1 MNNFNNNNNNNDNKI
16 RNTLS
21 QDKYITDS
29 NKNTINNYIPNEKVK
44 PKKVSQAQKNFII
57 FLLIIILLLVALILY
72 LYENKSD
79 TKLSDSPKEKENSI
93 TLVDKTL
100 NQNTNSSDT
109 SDLENENLV
118 SSEISNSN
126 TFAIED
132 FKNFLNYYAY
142 AINRIS
148 NLNNDELEK
157 NTIYVYMAMKYF
169 DSQAGK
175 NSSLD
180 TMNTQFAKNV
190 ENVNKF
196 IYDISK
202 IQITEPLA
210 TYEDYVTYSGYSKAY
225 EYGKNSNI
233 LEQYKCTDAKVEKST
248 DDGFN
253 VIAQISRIT
262 ADQTI
267 NYEVSINVQLN
278 KDYSYVPYYITSI
291 VPTNLTEDIDTTFH
305 LINLYDFTTNDLK
318 SAKTSLITAIN
329 KENRSQNKDIS
340 IEYTININSITQ
352 IENGFYKLNVTAF
365 YMDAEKQKFENHYT
379 AIVIKENDN
388 ISVKSLTKLDN

>member
-1 MNNFNNNNNNNDNKI
+1 MNNFNNNNDNKI

-93 TLVDKTL
+93 ELIDKTI
-100 NQNTNSSDT
+100 NQNTNSSET
-109 SDLENENLV
+109 SNLENENQI
-118 SSEISNSN
+118 SSDVSNSN

-132 FKNFLNYYAY
+132 FKNFLNYYGY
-142 AINRIS
+142 AINRLS

-169 DSQAGK
+169 DSQASK
-175 NSSLD
+175 SSGLN

-210 TYEDYVTYSGYSKAY
+210 TYEDYVTYSGYSKSY

-233 LEQYKCTDAKVEKST
+233 LEQYKCTDAKIEST
-248 DDGFN
+248 TNDGYN

-262 ADQTI
+262 ADSTI

-291 VPTNLTEDIDTTFH
+291 VPKNLTEDFDTTYN
-305 LINLYDFTTNDLK
+305 LINLYNFTADDLK

-329 KENRSQNKDIS
+329 RENKSQSKDIS
-340 IEYTININSITQ
+340 IDYTININSITQ
-352 IENGFYKLNVTAF
+352 RENGFYELNATAS
-365 YMDAEKQKFENHYT
+365 YMNAEKKKIENHYS
-379 AIVIKENDN
+379 AIVIKENNN
-388 ISVKSLTKLDN
+388 ISVKNLTKLDN

>member
-1 MNNFNNNNNNNDNKI
+1 MDNFNNNDNKI

-93 TLVDKTL
+93 ELIDKTI
-100 NQNTNSSDT
+100 NQNTNLSET
-109 SDLENENLV
+109 SNLENENRI
-118 SSEISNSN
+118 SSEVSNSN

-132 FKNFLNYYAY
+132 FKNFLNYYGY
-142 AINRIS
+142 AINRLS

-169 DSQAGK
+169 DSQASK
-175 NSSLD
+175 SSGLN

-210 TYEDYVTYSGYSKAY
+210 TYEDYVTYSGYSKSY

-233 LEQYKCTDAKVEKST
+233 LEQYKCTNAKIEST
-248 DDGFN
+248 TNDGYN

-262 ADQTI
+262 ADSTI

-278 KDYSYVPYYITSI
+278 EDYSYVPYYITSI
-291 VPTNLTEDIDTTFH
+291 VPKNLTEDFDTTFH
-305 LINLYDFTTNDLK
+305 LINLYNFTADDLK

-329 KENRSQNKDIS
+329 RENKSQSKDIS
-340 IEYTININSITQ
+340 IDYTININSITQ
-352 IENGFYKLNVTAF
+352 RENGFYELNATAF
-365 YMDAEKQKFENHYT
+365 YIDAEKKKIENHYS
-379 AIVIKENDN
+379 AIIIKENNN
-388 ISVKSLTKLDN
+388 ISVKNLTKLDN